1 MPIPKPSETK
11 QPILNYLTK
20 AGKPVKVSVIT
31 ELMGTYFKLSK
42 KQMEEKSPKGTKR
55 LAMSI
60 TASTQ
65 EMKAAGLVKSPRHGY
80 LAITAKGRGGIQ
92 AGGITSGKKPGRPP
106 KAKSTN
112 GRRKPGRPSK
122 AQVKAKNG
130 RRKPGRPKM
139 QVKATTNG
147 RRKPGRP
154 PKTQTA
160 TQLPAT
166 ISKQDNDKL
175 VQKAADIVISYA
187 GNNTVK
193 PNQIP
198 EIIRSTYAALSGLG
212 SSSASST
219 SGKTVGK
226 RKYTRRKVAG

>member
-31 ELMGTYFKLSK
+31 ELMGTHFKLSK

-65 EMKAAGLVKSPRHGY
+65 EMKAAGLVKSPRHGF
-80 LAITAKGRGGIQ
+80 LAITPKGRGGLQ

-112 GRRKPGRPSK
+112 GRRKPGRPPK

-130 RRKPGRPKM
+130 RRKPGRPK
-139 QVKATTNG
+139 
-147 RRKPGRP
+147 
-154 PKTQTA
+154 TQ
-160 TQLPAT
+160 PA
-166 ISKQDNDKL
+166 KQSSITPIKRDDKL
-175 VQKAADIVISYA
+175 VQKTVDIVVSYA
-187 GNNTVK
+187 GNNTIK
-193 PNQIP
+193 PKQIP
-198 EIIRSTYAALSGLG
+198 ELIKSTYAALSGLG
-212 SSSASST
+212 SSPASS
-219 SGKTVGK
+219 SSHKTVGK
-226 RKYTRRKVAG
+226 RKYTRRKKIAG

>member
-11 QPILNYLTK
+11 QPILNYLTR

-31 ELMGTYFKLSK
+31 ELMGTHFKLSK

-80 LAITAKGRGGIQ
+80 LAITAKGRGGLQ
-92 AGGITSGKKPGRPP
+92 AGGITGGKKPGRPP

-112 GRRKPGRPSK
+112 GRRKPGRPPK

-139 QVKATTNG
+139 Q
-147 RRKPGRP
+147 P
-154 PKTQTA
+154 A
-160 TQLPAT
+160 TQILST

-212 SSSASST
+212 TSPASSR
-219 SGKTVGK
+219 KTVGK

>member
-11 QPILNYLTK
+11 QPILNYLTN
-20 AGKPVKVSVIT
+20 AGKPVKKSDIT
-31 ELMGTYFKLSK
+31 ELMGVHFNLSK
-42 KQMEEKSPKGTKR
+42 REMEETSLKGSKRFAMCIIAATK
-55 LAMSI
+55 
-60 TASTQ
+60 
-65 EMKAAGLVKSPRHGY
+65 EMKAAGLIKSPRHGY
-80 LAITAKGRGGIQ
+80 LAITAKGRGGLAGSTTQ
-92 AGGITSGKKPGRPP
+92 AGSANGRRKPGRPP
-106 KAKSTN
+106 KAK
-112 GRRKPGRPSK
+112 
-122 AQVKAKNG
+122 VKAKNG

-147 RRKPGRP
+147 RRKLGRP
-154 PKTQTA
+154 KMQ
-160 TQLPAT
+160 PA
-166 ISKQDNDKL
+166 KQPSITPIKRDDKL
-175 VQKAADIVISYA
+175 VQKTADIVVSYA

-226 RKYTRRKVAG
+226 RKYTRRKKVAKKKA

>member
-31 ELMGTYFKLSK
+31 ELMGTHFKLSK
-42 KQMEEKSPKGTKR
+42 KQMQEKSPKGTKR

-60 TASTQ
+60 TASTK

-80 LAITAKGRGGIQ
+80 LAITAKGRGGLQ
-92 AGGITSGKKPGRPP
+92 AGGTTSGKKPGRPP
-106 KAKSTN
+106 
-112 GRRKPGRPSK
+112 K

-130 RRKPGRPKM
+130 RRKPGKPKM
-139 QVKATTNG
+139 QPATQLSSA
-147 RRKPGRP
+147 K
-154 PKTQTA
+154 
-160 TQLPAT
+160 QLPAT

-175 VQKAADIVISYA
+175 VQKAADIVVSYA

-198 EIIRSTYAALSGLG
+198 EIIRSTYVALSGLG
-212 SSSASST
+212 SSSASSR
-219 SGKTVGK
+219 KTIGK

>member
-11 QPILNYLTK
+11 QPILNYLTR
-20 AGKPVKVSVIT
+20 AGKPVKVSAIT
-31 ELMGTYFKLSK
+31 ELMGTHFKLSK
-42 KQMEEKSPKGTKR
+42 KQMQEKSPKGTKR

-80 LAITAKGRGGIQ
+80 LAITAKGRGGLQ

-139 QVKATTNG
+139 Q
-147 RRKPGRP
+147 
-154 PKTQTA
+154 
-160 TQLPAT
+160 PA
-166 ISKQDNDKL
+166 KQPSITPIKRDDKL
-175 VQKAADIVISYA
+175 VQKTAEIVVSYA

-219 SGKTVGK
+219 SGKTAGK
-226 RKYTRRKVAG
+226 RKYTRRKKVAKKKA

>member
-31 ELMGTYFKLSK
+31 ELMGTHFKLSK
-42 KQMEEKSPKGTKR
+42 KQMQEKSPKGTKR

-60 TASTQ
+60 TASTK
-65 EMKAAGLVKSPRHGY
+65 EMKAAGLVKSPRHGF
-80 LAITAKGRGGIQ
+80 LAITAKGRGGLQ
-92 AGGITSGKKPGRPP
+92 AGGTTSGKKPGRPP

-112 GRRKPGRPSK
+112 GRRKPGRPPK

-130 RRKPGRPKM
+130 RRKPGRPK
-139 QVKATTNG
+139 
-147 RRKPGRP
+147 
-154 PKTQTA
+154 TQPA
-160 TQLPAT
+160 TQLSSAKQLPAA

-175 VQKAADIVISYA
+175 VQRVADIVISYT
-187 GNNTVK
+187 GNNAVK

-198 EIIRSTYAALSGLG
+198 EIIKSTYAALSGLG
-212 SSSASST
+212 SSSASSR
-219 SGKTVGK
+219 KTVGK
-226 RKYTRRKVAG
+226 RKYTRRKKVAKKSAS

>member
-31 ELMGTYFKLSK
+31 ELMGTHFKLSK
-42 KQMEEKSPKGTKR
+42 KQMQEKSPKGTKR

-80 LAITAKGRGGIQ
+80 LVITAKGRGGLQ

-139 QVKATTNG
+139 Q
-147 RRKPGRP
+147 
-154 PKTQTA
+154 
-160 TQLPAT
+160 PA
-166 ISKQDNDKL
+166 KQPSITPIKRDDKL
-175 VQKAADIVISYA
+175 VQKTAEIVVSYA

-219 SGKTVGK
+219 SGKTAGK
-226 RKYTRRKVAG
+226 RKYTRRKKVAKKKA

>member
-11 QPILNYLTK
+11 QPILNYLTN
-20 AGKPVKVSVIT
+20 AGKPVKKSDIT
-31 ELMGTYFKLSK
+31 ELMGVHFNLSK
-42 KQMEEKSPKGTKR
+42 REMEETSLKGSKRFAMCIIAATK
-55 LAMSI
+55 
-60 TASTQ
+60 
-65 EMKAAGLVKSPRHGY
+65 EMKAAGLIKSPRHGY
-80 LAITAKGRGGIQ
+80 LAITAKGRGGLQ
-92 AGGITSGKKPGRPP
+92 AGGITSGKKPGRPL

-112 GRRKPGRPSK
+112 GRRKPGRPPK

-139 QVKATTNG
+139 Q
-147 RRKPGRP
+147 P
-154 PKTQTA
+154 A
-160 TQLPAT
+160 TQLPSAKQLPTT

-175 VQKAADIVISYA
+175 VQKAADIVVSYA

-212 SSSASST
+212 TSPASSR
-219 SGKTVGK
+219 KTVGK

>member
-1 MPIPKPSETK
+1 M
-11 QPILNYLTK
+11 
-20 AGKPVKVSVIT
+20 KVSVIT
-31 ELMGTYFKLSK
+31 ELMGTHFKLSK
-42 KQMEEKSPKGTKR
+42 KQMEETSLKGSKRFAMCIIAATK
-55 LAMSI
+55 
-60 TASTQ
+60 
-65 EMKAAGLVKSPRHGY
+65 EMKAAGLIKSPRHGY
-80 LAITAKGRGGIQ
+80 LAITAKGRGGLAGSTTQ
-92 AGGITSGKKPGRPP
+92 AGSANGRRKPGRPP
-106 KAKSTN
+106 KAK
-112 GRRKPGRPSK
+112 
-122 AQVKAKNG
+122 VKAK
-130 RRKPGRPKM
+130 
-139 QVKATTNG
+139 NG

-212 SSSASST
+212 TSPASST

-226 RKYTRRKVAG
+226 RKYTRRKKVAKKKA

>member
-11 QPILNYLTK
+11 QPILNYLTN
-20 AGKPVKVSVIT
+20 AGKPVKVSDIT
-31 ELMGTYFKLSK
+31 ELMGVQFNLSK
-42 KQMEEKSPKGTKR
+42 REMEETSLKGTKR

-60 TASTQ
+60 TASTK

-80 LAITAKGRGGIQ
+80 LAITAKGRGGLQ

-106 KAKSTN
+106 KAK
-112 GRRKPGRPSK
+112 
-122 AQVKAKNG
+122 VKAKNG

-187 GNNTVK
+187 GNNAVK

-226 RKYTRRKVAG
+226 RKYTRRKKVAKKKA

>member
-31 ELMGTYFKLSK
+31 ELMGTHFKLSK

-65 EMKAAGLVKSPRHGY
+65 EMKAAGLVKSPRHGF
-80 LAITAKGRGGIQ
+80 LAITAKGRGGLQ
-92 AGGITSGKKPGRPP
+92 AGGTTSGKKPGRPP

-112 GRRKPGRPSK
+112 GRRKPGRPPK

-139 QVKATTNG
+139 Q
-147 RRKPGRP
+147 
-154 PKTQTA
+154 
-160 TQLPAT
+160 PA
-166 ISKQDNDKL
+166 KQPSITPIKRDDKL
-175 VQKAADIVISYA
+175 VQKTADIVVSYA
-187 GNNTVK
+187 GNNTIK

-198 EIIRSTYAALSGLG
+198 EIIKSTYAALSGLG
-212 SSSASST
+212 SSSASFS
-219 SGKTVGK
+219 SRKTVGK
-226 RKYTRRKVAG
+226 RKYTRRKKVT

>member
-20 AGKPVKVSVIT
+20 AGKPVKVSAIT
-31 ELMGTYFKLSK
+31 ELMGTHFKLSK

-60 TASTQ
+60 TASTK
-65 EMKAAGLVKSPRHGY
+65 EMKAAGLVKSPRHGF
-80 LAITAKGRGGIQ
+80 LAITAKGRGGLQ
-92 AGGITSGKKPGRPP
+92 AGGTTSGKKPGRPP

-112 GRRKPGRPSK
+112 GRRKPGRP
-122 AQVKAKNG
+122 
-130 RRKPGRPKM
+130 KM
-139 QVKATTNG
+139 QPATQLPSA
-147 RRKPGRP
+147 K
-154 PKTQTA
+154 
-160 TQLPAT
+160 QLPAT

-175 VQKAADIVISYA
+175 VQKAADIVVSYA

-212 SSSASST
+212 TSPASST

-226 RKYTRRKVAG
+226 RKYTRRKKVAKKKA

>member
-20 AGKPVKVSVIT
+20 AGKPVRVSAIT
-31 ELMGTYFKLSK
+31 ELMGTHFKLSK
-42 KQMEEKSPKGTKR
+42 KQMQEKSPKGTKR

-60 TASTQ
+60 TASTK
-65 EMKAAGLVKSPRHGY
+65 EMKAAGLVKSPRHGF
-80 LAITAKGRGGIQ
+80 LAITAKGRGGLQ
-92 AGGITSGKKPGRPP
+92 AGGTTSGKKPGRPP

-112 GRRKPGRPSK
+112 GRRKPGRP
-122 AQVKAKNG
+122 
-130 RRKPGRPKM
+130 KM
-139 QVKATTNG
+139 QPATQLPSA
-147 RRKPGRP
+147 K
-154 PKTQTA
+154 
-160 TQLPAT
+160 QLPAT

-175 VQKAADIVISYA
+175 VQKAADIVVSYA

-212 SSSASST
+212 TSPASSR
-219 SGKTVGK
+219 KTVGK

>member
-1 MPIPKPSETK
+1 MPIPKPSEMK
-11 QPILNYLTK
+11 QPILNYLTN

-31 ELMGTYFKLSK
+31 EMMGVQFSLSK
-42 KQMEEKSPKGTKR
+42 REMEETSLKGTKR

-60 TASTQ
+60 TASTK

-80 LAITAKGRGGIQ
+80 LQITAKGRGGLAGSTTQ
-92 AGGITSGKKPGRPP
+92 AESANGRRKPGRPP

-112 GRRKPGRPSK
+112 GRRKPGRPPK

-139 QVKATTNG
+139 Q
-147 RRKPGRP
+147 
-154 PKTQTA
+154 
-160 TQLPAT
+160 PA
-166 ISKQDNDKL
+166 KQPSITPIKRDDKL
-175 VQKAADIVISYA
+175 VQKTAEIVVSYA

-219 SGKTVGK
+219 SGKTAGK
-226 RKYTRRKVAG
+226 RKYTRRKKVAKKKA

>member
-11 QPILNYLTK
+11 QPILNYLTN
-20 AGKPVKVSVIT
+20 AGKPVKKSDIT
-31 ELMGTYFKLSK
+31 ELMGVHFNLSK
-42 KQMEEKSPKGTKR
+42 REMEETSLKGSKRFAMCIIAATK
-55 LAMSI
+55 
-60 TASTQ
+60 
-65 EMKAAGLVKSPRHGY
+65 EMKAAGLIKSPRHGY
-80 LAITAKGRGGIQ
+80 LAITAKGRGGLAGSTTQ
-92 AGGITSGKKPGRPP
+92 AGSANGRRKPGRPP
-106 KAKSTN
+106 KAK
-112 GRRKPGRPSK
+112 
-122 AQVKAKNG
+122 VKAKNG

-160 TQLPAT
+160 KQLPAA

-175 VQKAADIVISYA
+175 VQKAADIVVSYA

-212 SSSASST
+212 TSPASST

>member
-11 QPILNYLTK
+11 QPILNYLTR
-20 AGKPVKVSVIT
+20 AGKPVKVSAIT
-31 ELMGTYFKLSK
+31 ELMGTHFKLSK
-42 KQMEEKSPKGTKR
+42 KQMQEKSPKGTKR

-60 TASTQ
+60 TASTK
-65 EMKAAGLVKSPRHGY
+65 EMKAAGLIKSPRHGY
-80 LAITAKGRGGIQ
+80 LAITAKGRGGLQ

-112 GRRKPGRPSK
+112 GRRKPGRPPK
-122 AQVKAKNG
+122 AQVKAK
-130 RRKPGRPKM
+130 
-139 QVKATTNG
+139 NG

-160 TQLPAT
+160 TQLPTT

-226 RKYTRRKVAG
+226 RKYTRRKKVAG

>member
-31 ELMGTYFKLSK
+31 ELMGTHFKLSK

-60 TASTQ
+60 TASTK
-65 EMKAAGLVKSPRHGY
+65 EMKAAGLVKSPRHGF
-80 LAITAKGRGGIQ
+80 LAITAKGRGGLQ
-92 AGGITSGKKPGRPP
+92 AGGTTSGKKPGRPP

-112 GRRKPGRPSK
+112 GRRKPGRPPK

-139 QVKATTNG
+139 Q
-147 RRKPGRP
+147 P
-154 PKTQTA
+154 A
-160 TQLPAT
+160 TQLPSTKQLPAA

-175 VQKAADIVISYA
+175 VQRAADIVVSYA

-212 SSSASST
+212 TSPASST

-226 RKYTRRKVAG
+226 RKYTRRKKVAKKKA

>member
-1 MPIPKPSETK
+1 M
-11 QPILNYLTK
+11 
-20 AGKPVKVSVIT
+20 KVSVIT
-31 ELMGTYFKLSK
+31 ELMGTHFKLSK
-42 KQMEEKSPKGTKR
+42 KQMEETSLKGSKRFAMCIIAATK
-55 LAMSI
+55 
-60 TASTQ
+60 
-65 EMKAAGLVKSPRHGY
+65 EMKAAGLIKSPRHGY
-80 LAITAKGRGGIQ
+80 LAITAKGRGGLAGSTIQ
-92 AGGITSGKKPGRPP
+92 AGSANGRRKPGRPP
-106 KAKSTN
+106 KAK
-112 GRRKPGRPSK
+112 
-122 AQVKAKNG
+122 VKAK
-130 RRKPGRPKM
+130 
-139 QVKATTNG
+139 NG

-166 ISKQDNDKL
+166 INKQDNDKL

-226 RKYTRRKVAG
+226 RKYTRRKKVAKKKA

>member
-20 AGKPVKVSVIT
+20 AGKPVKVSAIT
-31 ELMGTYFKLSK
+31 ELMGTHFKLSK

-60 TASTQ
+60 TASTK
-65 EMKAAGLVKSPRHGY
+65 EMKAAGLVKSPRHGF
-80 LAITAKGRGGIQ
+80 LAITPKGRGGLQ
-92 AGGITSGKKPGRPP
+92 AGKTTSGKKPGRPP

-112 GRRKPGRPSK
+112 GRRKPGRHPKAPAETITSVRMAAGSPPK

-130 RRKPGRPKM
+130 RRKPGRPKA
-139 QVKATTNG
+139 QPAK
-147 RRKPGRP
+147 
-154 PKTQTA
+154 
-160 TQLPAT
+160 QLPAT

-175 VQKAADIVISYA
+175 VQRAADIVISYA
-187 GNNTVK
+187 GNNAVK

-198 EIIRSTYAALSGLG
+198 EIIKSTYAALSGLG
-212 SSSASST
+212 TSPASSR
-219 SGKTVGK
+219 KTVGK

>member
-31 ELMGTYFKLSK
+31 ELMGTHFKLSK
-42 KQMEEKSPKGTKR
+42 KQMQEKSPKGTKR

-80 LAITAKGRGGIQ
+80 LAITAKGRGGLQ
-92 AGGITSGKKPGRPP
+92 AGGTTSGKKPGRPP

-112 GRRKPGRPSK
+112 GRRKPGRPPK

-139 QVKATTNG
+139 Q
-147 RRKPGRP
+147 
-154 PKTQTA
+154 
-160 TQLPAT
+160 PA
-166 ISKQDNDKL
+166 KQPSITPIKRDDKL
-175 VQKAADIVISYA
+175 VQKTADIVVSYA

-219 SGKTVGK
+219 SGKTAGK
-226 RKYTRRKVAG
+226 RKYTRRKKVAKKKA